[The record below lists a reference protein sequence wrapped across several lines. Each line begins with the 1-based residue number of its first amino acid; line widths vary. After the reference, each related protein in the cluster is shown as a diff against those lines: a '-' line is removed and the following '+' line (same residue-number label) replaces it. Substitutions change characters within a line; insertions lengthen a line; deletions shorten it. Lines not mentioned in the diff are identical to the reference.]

1 VHCCAFTGLN
11 RCAGPAFGSKQEDLE
26 NIVTRKIDIQY
37 LERRY
42 LALEREIAN
51 ALLHGPVVDPAD
63 DLRVADLKY
72 RKLIIAD
79 EIQQNRRSIQHFD
92 LVN

>member
-1 VHCCAFTGLN
+1 MYLAPNFKIWRISWQARSTFIISN
-11 RCAGPAFGSKQEDLE
+11 SATSLE
-26 NIVTRKIDIQY
+26 N
-37 LERRY
+37 
-42 LALEREIAN
+42 EIEN
-51 ALLHGPVVDPAD
+51 ALLHSPTD

-79 EIQQNRRSIQHFD
+79 EIQQNRRQVERFD

>member
-1 VHCCAFTGLN
+1 MRGYV
-11 RCAGPAFGSKQEDLE
+11 FGSKLQDLE
-26 NIVTRKIDIQY
+26 NIVASKIDIHY
-37 LERRY
+37 LEQCY
-42 LALEREIAN
+42 LALENEIEN
-51 ALLHGPVVDPAD
+51 ALLYSPTD

-79 EIQQNRRSIQHFD
+79 EIQQNRRQVERFD

>member
-1 VHCCAFTGLN
+1 MRGYV
-11 RCAGPAFGSKQEDLE
+11 FGSKLQDLE
-26 NIVTRKIDIQY
+26 NIVASKIDIHY
-37 LERRY
+37 LEQRY
-42 LALEREIAN
+42 LALENEIEN
-51 ALLHGPVVDPAD
+51 ALLHSPTD

-79 EIQQNRRSIQHFD
+79 EIQQNRRQVERFD

>member
-1 VHCCAFTGLN
+1 VRG
-11 RCAGPAFGSKQEDLE
+11 RAFGSKQEDLE

-51 ALLHGPVVDPAD
+51 ALLHSPVVDPAD
-63 DLRVADLKY
+63 DFRVADLKY

-79 EIQQNRRSIQHFD
+79 EIQQNRRTIQHFD
-92 LVN
+92 LVNR

>member
-1 VHCCAFTGLN
+1 VRGYV
-11 RCAGPAFGSKQEDLE
+11 FGSKQGDLE
-26 NIVTRKIDIQY
+26 NIVVSKIDIHY
-37 LERRY
+37 LEQRY
-42 LALEREIAN
+42 LALENEIEN
-51 ALLHGPVVDPAD
+51 ALLYSPTD

-79 EIQQNRRSIQHFD
+79 EIQQNRRQVERFD

>member
-1 VHCCAFTGLN
+1 V
-11 RCAGPAFGSKQEDLE
+11 RSYGSKLDDLE
-26 NIVTRKIDIQY
+26 NIVARKIDIQY

-42 LALEREIAN
+42 LALENEIAN
-51 ALLHGPVVDPAD
+51 ALLHSLAD

-79 EIQQNRRSIQHFD
+79 EIEQHRRADQRSIWLFD
-92 LVN
+92 IQAAY

>member
-1 VHCCAFTGLN
+1 VRGYV
-11 RCAGPAFGSKQEDLE
+11 FGSKLQDLE
-26 NIVTRKIDIQY
+26 NIVVSKIDIHY
-37 LERRY
+37 LEQRY
-42 LALEREIAN
+42 LALENEIEN
-51 ALLHGPVVDPAD
+51 ALLYSPTD

-79 EIQQNRRSIQHFD
+79 EIQQNRRQVERFD

>member
-1 VHCCAFTGLN
+1 MRGYV
-11 RCAGPAFGSKQEDLE
+11 FGSKLQDLE
-26 NIVTRKIDIQY
+26 NIVVSKIDIHY
-37 LERRY
+37 LEQRY
-42 LALEREIAN
+42 LALENEIEN
-51 ALLHGPVVDPAD
+51 ALLYSPTD

-79 EIQQNRRSIQHFD
+79 EIQQNRRQVERFD

>member
-1 VHCCAFTGLN
+1 MV
-11 RCAGPAFGSKQEDLE
+11 S
-26 NIVTRKIDIQY
+26 KIDIHY
-37 LERRY
+37 LEQRY
-42 LALEREIAN
+42 LALENEIEN
-51 ALLHGPVVDPAD
+51 ALLYSPTD

-79 EIQQNRRSIQHFD
+79 EIQQNRRQVERFD

>member
-1 VHCCAFTGLN
+1 VV
-11 RCAGPAFGSKQEDLE
+11 S
-26 NIVTRKIDIQY
+26 KIDIHY
-37 LERRY
+37 LEQRY
-42 LALEREIAN
+42 LALENEIEN
-51 ALLHGPVVDPAD
+51 ALLYSPTD

-79 EIQQNRRSIQHFD
+79 EIQQNRRQVERFD